1 MAVGKLLILA
11 GISSSVY
18 ASDIYNPRFF
28 DYRGGPMINE
38 LINVSFGW
46 FKTLDVEQKDTHA
59 QAITHAVMFA
69 ENGQSVEWY
78 KNDASGFAVP
88 VITWPTGSGYCRRLH
103 LQIIAYNMQ
112 KTMQQTACY
121 SNASRNWTWIRE

>member
-1 MAVGKLLILA
+1 MVVGKLLILVA
-11 GISSSVY
+11 TNSAY

-28 DYRGGPMINE
+28 EYQGGSFVNE
-38 LINVSFGW
+38 VVNVSFGW
-46 FKTLDVEQKDTHA
+46 FRTLDKDQKDSHA
-59 QAITHAVMFA
+59 QAVTHALMFA
-69 ENGQSVEWY
+69 ENGQRVEWY

-103 LQIIAYNMQ
+103 LQVIAYNMR

-121 SNASRNWTWIRE
+121 SNPSRNWQWIRE

>member
-1 MAVGKLLILA
+1 MVVGKLLILVA
-11 GISSSVY
+11 TSSAY
-18 ASDIYNPRFF
+18 ASTDIYNPRFF
-28 DYRGGPMINE
+28 EYRGGPMINE

-46 FKTLDVEQKDTHA
+46 FKTLDVEQKDAHA

-78 KNDASGFAVP
+78 KNNASGFAVP

-103 LQIIAYNMQ
+103 LQIIAYNIQ

-121 SNASRNWTWIRE
+121 SNASRNWQWIRE